1 MCKKRST
8 DLTYAVL
15 SVVCFFMLVDIVFL
29 NNGRELQGFYMF
41 QSFHTR
47 TYKVKPGEPH
57 GRQRDRLT
65 PWPPRLAGARWS
77 PIALWRA
84 QVYANFPWTVRKS
97 HGMRCVP
104 RHWILVQEVKNSW
117 TVGLW
122 MIWLPSW
129 QLLELLYLLS
139 FPQQVPCH
147 HRDLPIKPSWRDQVW
162 LFQTQPSMKKE
173 RTT

>member
-65 PWPPRLAGARWS
+65 P
-77 PIALWRA
+77 
-84 QVYANFPWTVRKS
+84 
-97 HGMRCVP
+97 
-104 RHWILVQEVKNSW
+104 
-117 TVGLW
+117 
-122 MIWLPSW
+122 
-129 QLLELLYLLS
+129 
-139 FPQQVPCH
+139 
-147 HRDLPIKPSWRDQVW
+147 
-162 LFQTQPSMKKE
+162 
-173 RTT
+173 